1 MRKKDIKIK
10 INVVLWEKVKEKI
23 VSDFGKAINE
33 VDTLLII
40 SLLYLYKP
48 LKYKPENLLLV
59 AKKPS
64 DIYEEN
70 YKSKTISI
78 FTNIMDKL
86 KEHCPNCTNSDIIE
100 ILIVSYLYQETSVY
114 TDNISPI
121 YTFVGS
127 KNQKMQ
133 SATSNAIRQM
143 QLDYQNTTLIDG
155 CVGTGSLF
163 LGLDTYNWKN
173 IILNDLNPKRTNF
186 LNVIKLKG
194 LTFVKYFLANDVWTY
209 ITDKNLT
216 DDTYRLNYKKTL
228 KKSLDEYENY
238 REKYHKID
246 CNVEIAFMTLLYH
259 CMEGKYIKNSNDIF
273 NNILKIL
280 PACIKLKNAR
290 ITQEDCLK
298 YLENDDSNKLVILDV
313 PYVGT
318 EKQCGIEDY
327 NYEKFHK
334 KVAQNLYNA
343 PYSFIYF
350 CRSSAPKSETK
361 DKDEFKQQKNLE
373 QAEKIMKMKLGELFW
388 NKGFYFE
395 KILLNGDVTE
405 LIISNQLYDSQNQFE
420 WIEFDTDIRN

>member
-1 MRKKDIKIK
+1 MKRKDIKVR
-10 INVVLWEKVKEKI
+10 INMKLWEKVKERI
-23 VSDFGKAINE
+23 MLHFGKEYSE
-33 VDTLLII
+33 VDCLLII
-40 SLLYLYKP
+40 SLLYLYKHP
-48 LKYKPENLLLV
+48 KHDPDTIYLV
-59 AKKPS
+59 AENPS
-64 DIYEEN
+64 DLSEEN
-70 YKSKTISI
+70 YKSKTISV
-78 FTNIMDKL
+78 FTNIMDKI
-86 KEHCPNCTNSDIIE
+86 KEHCPNCTNSNIIE

-114 TDNISPI
+114 TDKISPI

-163 LGLDTYNWKN
+163 LGLDTYDWKN
-173 IILNDLNPKRTNF
+173 VILNDLNPKRTNF

-194 LTFVKYFLANDVWTY
+194 LTFIKYFLDNDVWTY

-228 KKSLDEYENY
+228 KKSLDEYKNS
-238 REKYHKID
+238 REKHHKID
-246 CNVEIAFMTLLYH
+246 CNVEMAFMTLLYH
-259 CMEGKYIKNSNDIF
+259 CMEGKYVKNSNDIF

-298 YLENDDSNKLVILDV
+298 YLENDDSNKFVILDV

-318 EKQCGIEDY
+318 EEQCGIEDY
-327 NYEKFHK
+327 DYERFHK
-334 KVAQNLYNA
+334 KVAEKLYTAN
-343 PYSFIYF
+343 YSFLYF
-350 CRSSAPKSETK
+350 CRSSAPKS
-361 DKDEFKQQKNLE
+361 DKSRPDKEL
-373 QAEKIMKMKLGELFW
+373 EKIMKMKLGTYFW

-395 KILLNGDVTE
+395 KIYLDNGNVTE
-405 LIISNQLYDSQNQFE
+405 LMISNQQYDNEKQFE
-420 WIEFDTDIRN
+420 WIDFDTDILN